1 MFFVELR
8 CSAKNTSLG
17 YVNRLHFYTY
27 ILRRGSQE
35 RTWSLIV
42 WTRAVTCHSQ
52 KDSQHLEKMCKN
64 NIYVSLLAIGLH
76 SHYKCRE
83 VARHLHLADAHT
95 YIHALMVVAAM
106 RGASQHNNRGTSSC
120 VIIMTDF
127 LNIHWV
133 RSVPFEWGTAHYH
146 TIKDKVSTRQWKVTT
161 FKPTGVNVLA
171 SFPLLTFHVRVTFR
185 VSFRSLVVM
194 ETSGF
199 CSSSAV
205 KTQNIGEKTHFKPSL
220 SLCVSPLP
228 QKTSDLERERS

>member
-133 RSVPFEWGTAHYH
+133 RSVPFVWSTAHYH

-161 FKPTGVNVLA
+161 FKPTGVSVLA
-171 SFPLLTFHVRVTFR
+171 SFSLFLPSTLESPFECRLEVLLSWRLLAFVPALQLKHKILVRRHILNLVWAS
-185 VSFRSLVVM
+185 VSHLYHKRQV
-194 ETSGF
+194 
-199 CSSSAV
+199 
-205 KTQNIGEKTHFKPSL
+205 I
-220 SLCVSPLP
+220 
-228 QKTSDLERERS
+228 